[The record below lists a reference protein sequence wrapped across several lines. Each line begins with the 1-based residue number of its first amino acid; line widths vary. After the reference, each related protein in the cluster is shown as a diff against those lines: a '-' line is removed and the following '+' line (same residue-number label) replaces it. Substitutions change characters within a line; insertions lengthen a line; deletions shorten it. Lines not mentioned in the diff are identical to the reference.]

1 MCEVDLMF
9 VTLKGNN
16 IRGHSQNRR
25 VVEVRRMLP
34 VFCFVNVVSVSCPI
48 ITRSYPTTIQ
58 VCVPTINI
66 ITIIII
72 IIIIIIMIRVVIVI
86 NFITVSI

>member
-1 MCEVDLMF
+1 MF

-72 IIIIIIMIRVVIVI
+72 IIIIMIRVVIVI
-86 NFITVSI
+86 NLITVSI

>member
-1 MCEVDLMF
+1 
-9 VTLKGNN
+9 
-16 IRGHSQNRR
+16 
-25 VVEVRRMLP
+25 MLP
-34 VFCFVNVVSVSCPI
+34 VFCFVNEVSVSCPI

-72 IIIIIIMIRVVIVI
+72 IIIIMIRVVIVI
-86 NFITVSI
+86 NLITVSI

>member
-1 MCEVDLMF
+1 
-9 VTLKGNN
+9 
-16 IRGHSQNRR
+16 
-25 VVEVRRMLP
+25 MLP

-72 IIIIIIMIRVVIVI
+72 IIIMIRVVIVI

>member
-1 MCEVDLMF
+1 
-9 VTLKGNN
+9 
-16 IRGHSQNRR
+16 
-25 VVEVRRMLP
+25 MLP

-72 IIIIIIMIRVVIVI
+72 IIIIIMIRVVIVI
-86 NFITVSI
+86 NLITISI

>member
-16 IRGHSQNRR
+16 IRGHSQNTR

-34 VFCFVNVVSVSCPI
+34 DFCFVNVVSVSCPI

-58 VCVPTINI
+58 VCVPTSNI

-72 IIIIIIMIRVVIVI
+72 IIIIIMIKVVIVI
-86 NFITVSI
+86 NLITISI

>member
-25 VVEVRRMLP
+25 VVEVLRMLP
-34 VFCFVNVVSVSCPI
+34 VFCFVNVISVSCPI

-72 IIIIIIMIRVVIVI
+72 IIIMIRVVIVI
-86 NFITVSI
+86 NLITVSI

>member
-72 IIIIIIMIRVVIVI
+72 IIIIIMIRVVIVI
-86 NFITVSI
+86 NLITVSI

>member
-1 MCEVDLMF
+1 MCEVDLMV

-72 IIIIIIMIRVVIVI
+72 IIMIRVVIVI
-86 NFITVSI
+86 NLITVSI

>member
-1 MCEVDLMF
+1 MF
-9 VTLKGNN
+9 VTLKGNS

-72 IIIIIIMIRVVIVI
+72 IIIIMIRVVIVI

>member
-16 IRGHSQNRR
+16 IRCHSQNRR

-72 IIIIIIMIRVVIVI
+72 IIIIMIWVVIVI
-86 NFITVSI
+86 NLITVSI

>member
-1 MCEVDLMF
+1 MF

-86 NFITVSI
+86 NLITVSI

>member
-72 IIIIIIMIRVVIVI
+72 IIIIMIRVVIVI

>member
-1 MCEVDLMF
+1 MF

-72 IIIIIIMIRVVIVI
+72 IIIMIRVVIVI
-86 NFITVSI
+86 NLITVSI

>member
-48 ITRSYPTTIQ
+48 ITRSYHTTIQ

-72 IIIIIIMIRVVIVI
+72 IIIMIRVVIVI
-86 NFITVSI
+86 NLITISI

>member
-72 IIIIIIMIRVVIVI
+72 IIIMIRVVIVI
-86 NFITVSI
+86 NLITISI

>member
-1 MCEVDLMF
+1 
-9 VTLKGNN
+9 
-16 IRGHSQNRR
+16 
-25 VVEVRRMLP
+25 MLP

-72 IIIIIIMIRVVIVI
+72 IIIIIMIRVVIVI
-86 NFITVSI
+86 NLITVSI

>member
-1 MCEVDLMF
+1 MF

-72 IIIIIIMIRVVIVI
+72 IIIIIMIRVVIVI
-86 NFITVSI
+86 NLITVSI

>member
-58 VCVPTINI
+58 VCVPTMNI
-66 ITIIII
+66 ITI

-86 NFITVSI
+86 NLITVSI

>member
-1 MCEVDLMF
+1 
-9 VTLKGNN
+9 
-16 IRGHSQNRR
+16 
-25 VVEVRRMLP
+25 MLP

-72 IIIIIIMIRVVIVI
+72 IIIIMIRVVIVI
-86 NFITVSI
+86 NLITVSI

>member
-1 MCEVDLMF
+1 MCQVDLMF

-25 VVEVRRMLP
+25 VAEVRRMLP

-72 IIIIIIMIRVVIVI
+72 IIIIMIRVVIVI
-86 NFITVSI
+86 NLITVSI

>member
-72 IIIIIIMIRVVIVI
+72 IIMIRVVIVI
-86 NFITVSI
+86 NLITVSI

>member
-1 MCEVDLMF
+1 MF

-25 VVEVRRMLP
+25 VVEVRCMLP

-66 ITIIII
+66 ITIIIV
-72 IIIIIIMIRVVIVI
+72 IIIIIMIRVVIVI
-86 NFITVSI
+86 NLITVSI

>member
-72 IIIIIIMIRVVIVI
+72 IIIMIRVVIVI
-86 NFITVSI
+86 NLITVSI

>member
-72 IIIIIIMIRVVIVI
+72 IIIIMIRVVIVI
-86 NFITVSI
+86 NLITVSI